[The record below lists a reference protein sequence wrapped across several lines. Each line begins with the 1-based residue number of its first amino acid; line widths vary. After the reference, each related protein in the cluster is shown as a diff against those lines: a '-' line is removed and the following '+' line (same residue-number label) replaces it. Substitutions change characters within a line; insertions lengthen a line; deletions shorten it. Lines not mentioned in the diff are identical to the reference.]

1 MYTMRCL
8 LMIKHR
14 SSIWASLLTLVLWFA
29 LATPSR
35 ADFIYTV
42 EPGDSAWSISVHFG
56 ISLEQ
61 LYQANGWAVDQDPL
75 LHIGQCVA
83 IPTPKD
89 GKSSEKSGSSA
100 AGSPNGTGTLYIVQA
115 GDNPFIIAQKYRTS
129 YAALLQYNNLTE
141 NDLLTIGQTLK
152 IPPGNNQSAP
162 DSSDS
167 LTLTDN
173 ELLASSD
180 LKSRSLQSSYTV
192 VPGDT
197 LMGIARNNGVGLTE
211 LLEVNNLTPDSI
223 LKIGQKLA
231 IPGYRQVPPIE
242 TGDQN
247 EDILPPP
254 TDLSGDLVPL
264 PELPQSND
272 GDFHSEI
279 FDFRQIPSPK
289 PSSPDLNEEASSKQ
303 WSVDGNFEDG
313 KPYHKYTIR
322 RGDVIGEVAHAFGV
336 TQSDLMDRNGLDTRS
351 MLRIGRDI
359 KIPLNIPEPSKPA
372 RKTHGKTERYT
383 EPDRSR
389 GSIGSGD
396 GTRTG
401 RSVVE
406 EARRH
411 MGTPYVWAGT
421 SLSGGADCSGF
432 TMSVFGLFGV
442 DLPHSAKNQAG
453 MGTEVSYENLQPGD
467 LVFFHTTR
475 SGISH
480 VGIYIGKGEFIHA
493 SSHTG
498 GVTVSPLDSGY
509 YNRRLVTARRVL

>member
-1 MYTMRCL
+1 MNKIVCL

-14 SSIWASLLTLVLWFA
+14 SSILASVLTFVLWFA
-29 LATPSR
+29 LATPSK

-61 LYQANGWAVDQDPL
+61 LFQANGWAVDQDPL
-75 LHIGQCVA
+75 LQIGQCVS

-89 GKSSEKSGSSA
+89 GKSGVISSSGAVGSSSGS
-100 AGSPNGTGTLYIVQA
+100 GIIYIVQA
-115 GDNPFIIAQKYRTS
+115 GDNPFIIAQKYHTTYS
-129 YAALLQYNNLTE
+129 ALLQYNNLTE

-152 IPPGNNQSAP
+152 IPSGGNQSAP
-162 DSSDS
+162 DSSDA
-167 LTLTDN
+167 LTISDN
-173 ELLASSD
+173 ELMASAD

-192 VPGDT
+192 VAGDT
-197 LMGIARNNGVGLTE
+197 LMGIARNHGVGLTE
-211 LLEVNNLTPDSI
+211 LLEVNHLVPEAT
-223 LKIGQKLA
+223 LKIGQQLA
-231 IPGYRQVPPIE
+231 IPGYRQVPPSE
-242 TGDQN
+242 TGDQDDN
-247 EDILPPP
+247 VLPAP

-264 PELPQSND
+264 PDLPQSVD
-272 GDFHSEI
+272 SDFHSEI
-279 FDFRQIPSPK
+279 FDFRQVPSPK
-289 PSSPDLNEEASSKQ
+289 PTSPDLNEEASSKQ

-313 KPYHKYTIR
+313 TPYHKYTIR
-322 RGDVIGEVAHAFGV
+322 RGDVVGEVAHAFGV
-336 TQSDLMDRNGLDTRS
+336 TQSDLMNRNGLDTRS

-359 KIPLNIPEPSKPA
+359 KIPLSIPEPPKAP
-372 RKTHGKTERYT
+372 RKSHGKAERYS
-383 EPDRSR
+383 EPERSR

-396 GTRTG
+396 GTKTG

-442 DLPHSAKNQAG
+442 DLPHSAKDQACR
-453 MGTEVSYENLQPGD
+453 GTEVSYENLQPGD